1 MRRPIAT
8 TIALA
13 AVLVAGAAMIGP
25 RLAAADAAQASER
38 IDGAPGSTVMEA
50 SGRAAASEARAPAE
64 APDVSATAV
73 DELPNDADMMF
84 AMMMIPHHEQAV
96 ELSQL
101 LAATPGIDGF
111 SSSLAAFIEA
121 DQTKEIVAMNAWLD
135 AWHGVGVMNHAGG
148 GTMAGMATPEQIAE
162 FDALSGAAA
171 EARFLDLM
179 IAHHRGALAMA
190 DDAIADGENSY
201 IRTLAKHIAAEQ
213 QREIAAMVLRRD
225 EL

>member
-8 TIALA
+8 TVALA
-13 AVLVAGAAMIGP
+13 VVLVAGAAMVGP
-25 RLAAADAAQASER
+25 RLAAADAARAAER
-38 IDGAPGSTVMEA
+38 IDGAPGSTVMSA
-50 SGRAAASEARAPAE
+50 SGRAATSDALMPSEAGVDP
-64 APDVSATAV
+64 TGAV
-73 DELPNDADMMF
+73 DDLPNDADMLF

-96 ELSQL
+96 ELSKL
-101 LAATPGIDGF
+101 LAATPDIDEF
-111 SSSLAAFIEA
+111 SISLAAFIET
-121 DQTKEIVAMNAWLD
+121 DQTKEIAAMHAWLE

-162 FDALSGAAA
+162 FDSLSGAAA

-190 DDAIADGENSY
+190 DDAIADGRNSY
-201 IRTLAKHIAAEQ
+201 IRSLAKHIAAEQ
-213 QREIAAMVLRRD
+213 EREIAAMTLRLD

>member
-8 TIALA
+8 TVALA
-13 AVLVAGAAMIGP
+13 VVLVAGAAMIGP
-25 RLAAADAAQASER
+25 RLAAADAARAAER
-38 IDGAPGSTVMEA
+38 IDGAPGSSVIAA
-50 SGRAAASEARAPAE
+50 SGRAGASDELASTKAGDDPT
-64 APDVSATAV
+64 PVV
-73 DELPNDADMMF
+73 DDLPNDADLMF

-101 LAATPGIDGF
+101 LAATPDVDEF
-111 SSSLAAFIEA
+111 SISLAAFIEV
-121 DQTKEIVAMNAWLD
+121 DQTKEIAAMHAWLD

-162 FDALSGAAA
+162 FDALSGSAA

-190 DDAIADGENSY
+190 DDAIADGRNSY
-201 IRTLAKHIAAEQ
+201 IRSLAKHIAAEQ
-213 QREIAAMVLRRD
+213 EREIAAMLLRRD
-225 EL
+225 EM